1 VTSPAVLIELPE
13 FVDERG
19 SLVVA
24 EHLKQLPFSVER
36 IFFVSG
42 VPQGDKRGIHAHR
55 QCHQVLICLAG
66 SVKAL
71 VDDGRESE
79 VVFLDRSNLA
89 LHMPPL
95 TWGTQ
100 FDYSADA
107 VLLVLTSHGYDAG
120 DYIHDYD
127 EFLQL
132 ATDAR

>member
-13 FVDERG
+13 FADERG

-24 EHLKQLPFSVER
+24 ERLKQLPFSVER

-42 VPQGDKRGIHAHR
+42 VPRGDKRGIHAHR
-55 QCHQVLICLAG
+55 KCHQVLICLAG

-79 VVFLDRSNLA
+79 VVVLDRSNLA

-107 VLLVLTSHGYDAG
+107 VLLVLTSHGYDVG
-120 DYIHDYD
+120 DYIDDYE
-127 EFLQL
+127 EFFQL
-132 ATDAR
+132 ATGAR